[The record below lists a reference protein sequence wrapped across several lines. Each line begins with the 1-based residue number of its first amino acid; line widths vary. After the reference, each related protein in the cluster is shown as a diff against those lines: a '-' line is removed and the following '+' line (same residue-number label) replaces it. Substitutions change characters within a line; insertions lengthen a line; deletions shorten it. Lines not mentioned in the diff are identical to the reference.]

1 MKIAISSAG
10 AALDDP
16 IDLRFGRAAMFIV
29 YDLDHETFIV
39 VDNEQNLNAAQ
50 GAGIQAAR
58 HVANSGAVALV
69 TGHTGPKAFKVLEA
83 AKVPVYLAAGGTVRE
98 AIAAFRAGTLK
109 AIGEADVE
117 GHWV

>member
-10 AALDDP
+10 PTLDDAL
-16 IDLRFGRAAMFIV
+16 DLRFGRAAMFIIF
-29 YDLDHETFIV
+29 DLDHDAFTV

-50 GAGIQAAR
+50 GAGIQAAQ
-58 HVANSGAVALV
+58 HVVNSGCQALI

-83 AKVPVYLAAGGTVRE
+83 AKIPVYLAEGSSVRE
-98 AIAAFRAGTLK
+98 SIDAFRNGSLK
-109 AIGEADVE
+109 AISEADVE